1 MISEH
6 NQSIEQLDAILRDYS
21 HSEKVRAEIGRK
33 SIVMFSGPF
42 AIGKTTLMQSI
53 EKMDDNFSR
62 TRSFTTRPCRSFS
75 EQENYRF
82 MPHTEDSIQEILG
95 KATAGELVQGMVHPT
110 TRYVYGSELR
120 DYGDGS
126 TALLD
131 IVPKAVKSIEKLPF
145 RESSIIE
152 VVTSPD
158 IWRARV
164 ASRGDQHDDAD
175 RFARV
180 KEAKH
185 NLEWA
190 LSRRDI
196 LWVDNSGAI
205 QDVITA
211 VLETI
216 DGNDTASHRARA
228 LGEALLRQVNTS
240 YLLYN
245 T

>member
-21 HSEKVRAEIGRK
+21 PSEKVCAEIGRK

-110 TRYVYGSELR
+110 TGYVYGSELC
-120 DYGDGS
+120 DYGDGG

-131 IVPKAVKSIEKLPF
+131 IVPKAIESIKKLPF
-145 RESSIIE
+145 RESRIIE

-158 IWRARV
+158 ILAGAR
-164 ASRGDQHDDAD
+164 SI
-175 RFARV
+175 
-180 KEAKH
+180 
-185 NLEWA
+185 
-190 LSRRDI
+190 SRRP
-196 LWVDNSGAI
+196 
-205 QDVITA
+205 
-211 VLETI
+211 
-216 DGNDTASHRARA
+216 AR
-228 LGEALLRQVNTS
+228 
-240 YLLYN
+240 
-245 T
+245 

>member
-6 NQSIEQLDAILRDYS
+6 NQSIDRLDIILRDYS
-21 HSEKVRAEIGRK
+21 PSEKVRAEIGRK

-53 EKMDDNFSR
+53 EEIDDNFSR
-62 TRSFTTRPCRSFS
+62 TRSFTTRPCRSLS

-95 KATAGELVQGMVHPT
+95 KAVVGELVQGMVHPT
-110 TRYVYGSELR
+110 TRYVYGSELC
-120 DYGDGS
+120 DYGGGGA
-126 TALLD
+126 ALLD
-131 IVPKAVKSIEKLPF
+131 VVPKAIEPIEKLPF
-145 RESSIIE
+145 RESRIIE

-158 IWRARV
+158 IWQARV
-164 ASRGDQHDDAD
+164 VSRGDQHDDAD

-190 LSRRDI
+190 LNRRDV
-196 LWVDNSGAI
+196 LWVDNSGAV
-205 QDVITA
+205 QDAINA

-216 DGNDTASHRARA
+216 DGNDTASQRAIV
-228 LGEALLRQVNTS
+228 LGEVLLRQVNAS
-240 YLLYN
+240 LSV
-245 T
+245 

>member
-21 HSEKVRAEIGRK
+21 PSEKIRAEIGRK

-53 EKMDDNFSR
+53 EKKDDNFSR
-62 TRSFTTRPCRSFS
+62 TRCFTTRPCRSFS

-82 MPHTEDSIQEILG
+82 MPHTEDSIQEILE
-95 KATAGELVQGMVHPT
+95 KAAAGELVQGMIHPT
-110 TRYVYGSELR
+110 TRYVYGSELC
-120 DYGDGS
+120 DYGGGG

-131 IVPKAVKSIEKLPF
+131 IVPKAVEPIEKLPF
-145 RESSIIE
+145 RKSRIIE

-158 IWRARV
+158 IWQARV

-190 LSRRDI
+190 LSRRDV
-196 LWVDNSGAI
+196 LWVGNSGAV
-205 QDVITA
+205 QDVIN
-211 VLETI
+211 VILETI
-216 DGNDTASHRARA
+216 DGNDASSQRARA
-228 LGEALLRQVNTS
+228 LGEVLLRQVNAS
-240 YLLYN
+240 LSV
-245 T
+245 

>member
-21 HSEKVRAEIGRK
+21 PSEKIRAEIGRK

-42 AIGKTTLMQSI
+42 AIGKTALMQSI
-53 EKMDDNFSR
+53 EKKDDNFSR
-62 TRSFTTRPCRSFS
+62 TRCFTTRPCRSFS

-110 TRYVYGSELR
+110 TRYVYGSELC
-120 DYGDGS
+120 DYGGGG

-131 IVPKAVKSIEKLPF
+131 IVPKAVEPIEKLPF
-145 RESSIIE
+145 RKSRIIE

-158 IWRARV
+158 IWQARV
-164 ASRGDQHDDAD
+164 ASRGNQHDDAD

-190 LSRRDI
+190 LSRRNV
-196 LWVDNSGAI
+196 LWVDNSGAV
-205 QDVITA
+205 QDVIN
-211 VLETI
+211 VILETI
-216 DGNDTASHRARA
+216 DGNDTASQRARA
-228 LGEALLRQVNTS
+228 LGEVLLRQVNAS
-240 YLLYN
+240 LSV
-245 T
+245 

>member
-21 HSEKVRAEIGRK
+21 PSEKVRAEIGRK

-53 EKMDDNFSR
+53 EEIDDNFSR
-62 TRSFTTRPCRSFS
+62 TRSFTTRPCRSLS

-82 MPHTEDSIQEILG
+82 MPHTEDSIQEILE
-95 KATAGELVQGMVHPT
+95 KAAAGELVQGMIHPT
-110 TRYVYGSELR
+110 TRYVYGSELC
-120 DYGDGS
+120 DYGGGD

-131 IVPKAVKSIEKLPF
+131 VVPKAIEPIEKLPF
-145 RESSIIE
+145 RESRIIE

-158 IWRARV
+158 IWQARV
-164 ASRGDQHDDAD
+164 VSRGDQHDDAD

-190 LSRRDI
+190 LSRRDV
-196 LWVDNSGAI
+196 LWVDNSGAV
-205 QDVITA
+205 QDVIN
-211 VLETI
+211 VILETI
-216 DGNDTASHRARA
+216 DGNDASSQRARA
-228 LGEALLRQVNTS
+228 LGEVLLRQVNAS
-240 YLLYN
+240 LSV
-245 T
+245 

>member
-21 HSEKVRAEIGRK
+21 PSEKVRAEIGRK

-53 EKMDDNFSR
+53 EEIDDNFSR
-62 TRSFTTRPCRSFS
+62 TRSFTTRPCRSLS

-95 KATAGELVQGMVHPT
+95 KAVVGELVQGMVHPT
-110 TRYVYGSELR
+110 TRYVYGSELC
-120 DYGDGS
+120 DYGGGGA
-126 TALLD
+126 ALLD
-131 IVPKAVKSIEKLPF
+131 VVPKAIEPIEKLPF
-145 RESSIIE
+145 RESRIIE

-158 IWRARV
+158 IWQARV
-164 ASRGDQHDDAD
+164 VSRGDQHDDAD

-190 LSRRDI
+190 LNRRDV
-196 LWVDNSGAI
+196 LWVDNSGAV
-205 QDVITA
+205 QDAINA

-216 DGNDTASHRARA
+216 DGNDTASQRAIV
-228 LGEALLRQVNTS
+228 LGEVLLRQVNAS
-240 YLLYN
+240 LSV
-245 T
+245 

>member
-6 NQSIEQLDAILRDYS
+6 NQSIDRLDIILRDYS
-21 HSEKVRAEIGRK
+21 PSEKVRAEIGRK

-53 EKMDDNFSR
+53 EEIDDNFSR
-62 TRSFTTRPCRSFS
+62 TRSFTTRPCRSLS

-95 KATAGELVQGMVHPT
+95 KAVVGELVQGMVHPT
-110 TRYVYGSELR
+110 TRYVYGSELC
-120 DYGDGS
+120 DYGGGGA
-126 TALLD
+126 ALLD
-131 IVPKAVKSIEKLPF
+131 VVPKAIEPIEKLPF
-145 RESSIIE
+145 RESRIIE

-158 IWRARV
+158 IWQARV
-164 ASRGDQHDDAD
+164 VSRGDQHDDAD

-190 LSRRDI
+190 LNRRDV
-196 LWVDNSGAI
+196 LWVDNSGAV
-205 QDVITA
+205 QDAINA

-216 DGNDTASHRARA
+216 DGNDTDSQRAIV
-228 LGEALLRQVNTS
+228 LGEVLLRQVNAS
-240 YLLYN
+240 LSV
-245 T
+245 